1 MAHRSR
7 RHVFVLAA
15 VAAVLALQFMTVMN
29 LAVGAPPK
37 VVARQVHAQDLR
49 EVVAAGNQL
58 QAPRSTGKTARLAVT
73 GNAVAPTVSIAL
85 MFMLDGV
92 LMVWLARPR
101 ERLI

>member
-7 RHVFVLAA
+7 RHIFVLAA

-29 LAVGAPPK
+29 LAMGAPQK
-37 VVARQVHAQDLR
+37 VAARQIHAQDLR

-58 QAPRSTGKTARLAVT
+58 QAPRSKGRPARLAVT
-73 GNAVAPTVSIAL
+73 GNAVAPTISIAL
-85 MFMLDGV
+85 MFMLDGA
-92 LMVWLARPR
+92 LMLWLARPK